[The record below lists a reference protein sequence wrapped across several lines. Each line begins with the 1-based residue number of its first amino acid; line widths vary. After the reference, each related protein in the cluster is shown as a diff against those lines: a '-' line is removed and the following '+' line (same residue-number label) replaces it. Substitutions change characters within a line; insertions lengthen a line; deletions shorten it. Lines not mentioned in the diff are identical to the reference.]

1 MTWRD
6 LRLRLRA
13 LLSRR
18 RVERELDEELAFHIE
33 REAHKHIAAGMS
45 RDEALALARVRFGST
60 PRAADECRDVRG
72 TATIDAL
79 VRDLVYALRTCRR
92 APLASLTIVAT
103 IALGLALVTVAFTVY
118 NAVFLRV
125 DAVRH
130 PEELFLVERPT
141 RPDLPRRPG
150 FGGAWTPFTQR
161 ELEIVRRDT
170 DVLAD
175 AAAATFPIQARI
187 SGLATTGVL
196 VSGNFFQMLGANA
209 VVGRALV
216 PTDDDRAGGALA
228 IVLSD
233 RGWNKLFQRD
243 RNAIGG
249 RVSVNGLAYDVIGV
263 MAEDFRGLQVS
274 PPDFWAPLAAAVQ
287 LSPDRIREGEVEP
300 PLVIGRLKPGISQE
314 QAEARL
320 TAWASGRD
328 DLRRN
333 RPDRPNVIYLTPD
346 DGTLSPEAFKGMIL
360 PLVFAFGLILLIAC
374 ANAANMQFAR
384 GLSRQREFGIRLS
397 LGASR
402 RRVVRQLL
410 TESLVLALAAATLG
424 VLLSRLLLA
433 GTLAGASA
441 VMLPEIAERLDVAP
455 LPLDWRILLFL
466 FGGALLSTMLFG
478 LVPAFRATRIELVRT
493 MKGQVTK
500 DAHPGRARRA
510 LVALQVGASALLLV
524 SSTVLLRNAL
534 TDATAGIGL
543 RTSDTLIVP
552 IAHEPLRTALLDQIR
567 RQPGVRS
574 VAASWATLNDL
585 PAPARAETAVPDSSG
600 SHAAQGVPT
609 QSWIGY
615 GFVSPEYFDTLGI
628 DIEQGRAFRADER
641 STDAGVVVVSE
652 QGANRLWPGRQ
663 AIGQTIRFEAAAPPT
678 PSNPEPAR
686 VPSRVYTVIGVA
698 HDVGRKANGGFAPD
712 NTDVYVPVGLESA
725 GPSLVVRVHGDPGE
739 ARRTLLA
746 RLLAIDPA
754 LGDIV
759 TLRAM
764 TQVST
769 FYVWLAFWLTVVLGG
784 LALALTASGLF
795 SVLSYLVE
803 ERKKDIGVRM
813 AMGATMRNIAGWVLS
828 HMFVPVAIG
837 LAAGIGFAA
846 MLLGTVVRWLPFVF
860 SRAVQVFDPWMC
872 ASSVAVVVAACVLA
886 AALPALRATR
896 VDPIETLRND

>member
-1 MTWRD
+1 MTWHD

-13 LLSRR
+13 LVSRR
-18 RVERELDEELAFHIE
+18 KVEQELDEELAFHVE

-45 RDEALALARVRFGST
+45 RDEALRRARARFGST

-72 TATIDAL
+72 TAAIDAL
-79 VRDLVYALRTCRR
+79 ARDVVYAFRTCLR

-103 IALGLALVTVAFTVY
+103 IALGLALITVAFTVY

-150 FGGAWTPFTQR
+150 FGAWTPFTLH
-161 ELEIVRRDT
+161 EFEIVRRDT

-175 AAAATFPIQARI
+175 AAAVTFPIQARVN
-187 SGLATTGVL
+187 GFTTTGVL

-209 VVGRALV
+209 VVGRTLA
-216 PTDDDRAGGALA
+216 PTDDDRAGGAPA

-233 RGWNKLFQRD
+233 RGWKKLFQRD
-243 RNAIGG
+243 RSAIGD
-249 RVSVNGLAYDVIGV
+249 RVSVNGFSYDVIGV
-263 MAEDFRGLQVS
+263 MPEDFRGLQVS
-274 PPDFWAPLAAAVQ
+274 PPDFWAPLASAVQ
-287 LSPDRIREGEVEP
+287 LSPDRVRDAEIVP
-300 PLVIGRLKPGISQE
+300 PLVVGRLRPGISQA

-320 TAWASGRD
+320 TAWASSRD

-333 RPDRPNVIYLTPD
+333 RRGYPNVIYLTPD
-346 DGTLSPEAFKGMIL
+346 NGTLSPETYKGMIL
-360 PLVFAFGLILLIAC
+360 PLAFVFGLILLIAC

-384 GLSRQREFGIRLS
+384 GLSRQREIGIRLS

-402 RRVVRQLL
+402 RRVIRQLL
-410 TESLVLALAAATLG
+410 TESLVLAIAAAVLG
-424 VLLSRLLLA
+424 VVLSRMLLA
-433 GTLAGASA
+433 GTIAGASA
-441 VMLPEIAERLDVAP
+441 VMLPEIAERLDLAP

-493 MKGQVTK
+493 MKGEVTK

-524 SSTVLLRNAL
+524 SSAVLLRNAL

-552 IAHEPLRTALLDQIR
+552 IADESRRTALLDQIR
-567 RQPGVRS
+567 RQPGVQS

-585 PAPARAETAVPDSSG
+585 PAPARAETARPSQ
-600 SHAAQGVPT
+600 A
-609 QSWIGY
+609 WIGY
-615 GFVSPEYFDTLGI
+615 SFVSPEYFDTL
-628 DIEQGRAFRADER
+628 DIEIVQGRAFSADER
-641 STDAGVVVVSE
+641 ASDAGVVVVSE
-652 QGANRLWPGRQ
+652 HGARRIWPGQQ
-663 AIGQTIRFEAAAPPT
+663 AIGQTIRFEAAAPST

-686 VPSRVYTVIGVA
+686 VPSRVFTVIGVA
-698 HDVGRKANGGFAPD
+698 RDVGRPANGGFSSAPE
-712 NTDVYVPVGLESA
+712 NPDVYVPIALESA
-725 GPSLVVRVHGDPGE
+725 GPSVVVRVQGDPNE

-746 RLLAIDPA
+746 RLVAIDPA
-754 LGDIV
+754 LSDIT

-764 TQVST
+764 TQGAT
-769 FYVWLAFWLTVVLGG
+769 FGLWLAFWLTVVLGG

-795 SVLSYLVE
+795 SVLSYVVE

-813 AMGATMRNIAGWVLS
+813 ALGATMRNIAGWVLS
-828 HMFVPVAIG
+828 HTFLPVAV
-837 LAAGIGFAA
+837 GITVGVGFAA
-846 MLLGTVVRWLPFVF
+846 MLLRTVVRWLPFVF
-860 SRAVQVFDPWMC
+860 SSDVRVFDPWMYA
-872 ASSVAVVVAACVLA
+872 ASLMAVVAACVLA
-886 AALPALRATR
+886 ASLPARRAAR
-896 VDPIETLRND
+896 VDPIETLRRE